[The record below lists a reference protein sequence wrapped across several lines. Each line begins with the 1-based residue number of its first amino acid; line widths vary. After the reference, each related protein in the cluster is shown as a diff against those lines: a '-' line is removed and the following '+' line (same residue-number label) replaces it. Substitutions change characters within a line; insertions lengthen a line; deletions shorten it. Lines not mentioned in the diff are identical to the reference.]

1 MADQSRFCAVF
12 DSALRSYEKE
22 AGVKLVDHP
31 LTLQLQSCHSAE
43 SIIAVL
49 QDQAQAF
56 GGFQGSDRVV
66 KTIRSTV
73 SILTRL
79 STTVSL
85 AVDINLVCLQMLIV
99 SSIL

>member
-1 MADQSRFCAVF
+1 MADQSRFCALF
-12 DSALRSYEKE
+12 DAALRSYEKE
-22 AGVKLVDHP
+22 AGIKLVDHP

-43 SIIAVL
+43 SIVAVL

-56 GGFQGSDRVV
+56 SGFQGSDRVV

-85 AVDINLVCLQMLIV
+85 AVDIDLVCSQALRMT
-99 SSIL
+99 SIL